1 MSTTTPN
8 AAPTITIDQLT
19 RELESGGIAELWN
32 ALTDDY
38 FTGEMIPG
46 SRRVPVDHVGREI
59 SASALPKDTAIVVYC
74 SGPSC
79 PNSRQA
85 GDKLVAFG
93 FTNVRVFEG
102 GLEVWKA
109 AGRGVEQLA
118 SAAA

>member
-1 MSTTTPN
+1 MSTTTSN

-74 SGPSC
+74 SGPTC

-102 GLEVWKA
+102 GLEAWKA